1 MESPQGQALRCI
13 VKMGGA
19 AITHKDEFE
28 SINVEKLSTTCRQL
42 SQSMNASCNT
52 PINMDWSRGDGAPL
66 VPEVLELQGNSICT
80 ERFIIIH
87 GAGSFGHFQASKSSV
102 HKGGLETAIGKAGFV
117 ATRISVTKLNQEIVR
132 ALASEGIPAVGISP
146 FSAGWSTRSRALEQY
161 EVSMLRKSLDC
172 GLIPVLHG
180 DAVFDSAQGCTILS
194 GDVVLRK
201 LAQDLKPLHT
211 VFLTDVPGVFDR
223 PPSDKDAILLEEIV
237 VHIDGSWKIT
247 RPVILSAK
255 TGVETVTAAHDT
267 TGGMAAKI
275 AEAAII
281 AVSGVDVYIVE
292 VGTQHALEAFNCT
305 SRHSLSKEW
314 VGTIVRASS

>member
-1 MESPQGQALRCI
+1 MESPQYRALRCI

-19 AITHKDEFE
+19 AVTHKDEFE
-28 SINVEKLSTTCRQL
+28 SIDIEKLSVTCRQL
-42 SQSMNASCNT
+42 RQSMNVSSSV
-52 PINMDWSRGDGAPL
+52 PINMNWSRGLEGPHL
-66 VPEVLELQGNSICT
+66 PELSNLQGKSIDT
-80 ERFIIIH
+80 ECLIIIH

-102 HKGGLETAIGKAGFV
+102 HKGGLETALGKAGFV

-146 FSAGWSTRSRALEQY
+146 FSAGWSTRNRALEQY
-161 EVSMLRKSLDC
+161 DVPMLKKTLDS

-180 DAVFDSAQGCTILS
+180 DAVFDSALGCTILS

-201 LAQDLKPLHT
+201 LAQDLKPLHA

-223 PPSDKDAILLEEIV
+223 PPSDKDAILLKEIV
-237 VHIDGSWKIT
+237 VHSDGSWKVT
-247 RPVILSAK
+247 RPELLSLK

-267 TGGMAAKI
+267 TGGMATKI
-275 AEAAII
+275 AEAAIV
-281 AVSGVDVYIVE
+281 AMSGVDVYIVE

-305 SRHSLSKEW
+305 SRHNLSKEW
-314 VGTIVRASS
+314 VGTVVRAAS